1 MVKLLDESLLKL
13 ADSVVVVSGGS
24 TGIGAAVVSQ
34 LTLQGAKVVI
44 GDVTEP
50 APAQAHDSG
59 AADVTFVHTDV
70 RKYQDIIRLFDTAL
84 SKYGHVDHAIAAA
97 GTPPRRGPAF
107 DPKAG
112 IEGIRHGPPEEDDGV
127 LEINSRGALWFA
139 HVAVQY
145 LSHDGGED
153 EEGKSKDGGSR
164 SSYRNKSLTLTASIA
179 SWLEFS
185 GLVAYQASQHSVLGI
200 VRSLR
205 RYLPAAFGDKIDG
218 GIRVNSVS
226 PILTY
231 DDDNKQTLP
240 PTAAIETTQKAWVEA
255 GLEASSV
262 LDVARVIVGCARAGW
277 GTQAIWYDG
286 KDAPG
291 LRQRAHY
298 GAMDWVNDEPEAR
311 GMNGRNWVLIG
322 GKSYDTEE
330 SYDRTMDLWLGAPPA
345 AQVREALKVL
355 GPAGDWVNRQQQ

>member
-1 MVKLLDESLLKL
+1 MTRFDPKDKSLLQL

-50 APAQAHDSG
+50 SHDLASVG
-59 AADVTFVHTDV
+59 DVTFIHTDV
-70 RKYQDIIRLFDTAL
+70 RKYQDIIHLFDTAL
-84 SKYGHVDHAIAAA
+84 SKHGRVDHAIAAA
-97 GTPPRRGPAF
+97 GTEARRGSAF

-112 IEGIRHGPPEEDDGV
+112 IEGIRQGPPEEDDTV
-127 LEINSRGALWFA
+127 LEINGRGTLWFS

-145 LSHDGGED
+145 LSHGDGGGGASEAKP
-153 EEGKSKDGGSR
+153 EDGGN
-164 SSYRNKSLTLTASIA
+164 YRNKSLTLTASIA

-218 GIRVNSVS
+218 GIRINSVS

-231 DDDNKQTLP
+231 DSNGNDKDKQTLP
-240 PTAAIETTQKAWVEA
+240 VATEATQKAWAEA
-255 GLEASSV
+255 GLEASSP
-262 LDVARVIVGCARAGW
+262 LDVAQVIVGCARAGR

-291 LRQRAHY
+291 LRKRAHY
-298 GAMDWVNDEPEAR
+298 GAMDWVHDEPEAR

-322 GKSYDTEE
+322 GKNYDTEE
-330 SYDRTMDLWLGAPPA
+330 SYDRTMDLWLGGPPA
-345 AQVREALKVL
+345 AHVREALRVL
-355 GPAGDWVNRQQQ
+355 GPAGDWVKGQQ